1 MYRDKCGE
9 LEYWCS
15 GVKGWFASIIFH
27 FTKNLFLQFK
37 DNQEK
42 LQELKAVKYS
52 CHICNFFFLSIRVDF
67 FIPGVPTVGGFT
79 ICSSHRLLKEK
90 RSIDLAVKHSEH
102 PPALWVHTQVCTEIW
117 TLSWRRMPLL
127 IRQTITV
134 RPYRSD

>member
-1 MYRDKCGE
+1 MLGCKRLIYIHNFPFHKK
-9 LEYWCS
+9 LI
-15 GVKGWFASIIFH
+15 FAIQGQSRKSARTESCEIFLPH
-27 FTKNLFLQFK
+27 MQL
-37 DNQEK
+37 
-42 LQELKAVKYS
+42 
-52 CHICNFFFLSIRVDF
+52 FFLSIRVDF

-117 TLSWRRMPLL
+117 TLSWHRMPLL